1 MAEAGRVNAAV
12 SAEVSAVVVDDHP
25 AVRDGVAH
33 WLSAGTPPIRVAAAG
48 DDVGVAWVGAGAD
61 ADVVILDLHLRGPA
75 PAVNELRRLVRAGRR
90 VVVYSMRADDAIAL
104 RCLELGALS
113 YLTKGEGAEHL
124 VQATVAAAAGRAYTP
139 PSLAGALA
147 GDRSAH
153 RPALSARETE
163 VLVEWFQSESKEFV
177 AQRLGIS
184 LSTVNTHLEHIRVKY
199 AASGRAAPTK
209 AALVA
214 RAIQDG
220 LVRLDDL

>member
-1 MAEAGRVNAAV
+1 MAEEGLSAV
-12 SAEVSAVVVDDHP
+12 VSAVVIDDHP
-25 AVRDGVAH
+25 AVRTGVAH
-33 WLSAGTPPIRVAAAG
+33 WLSSGTPAIRVAADG
-48 DDVGVAWVGAGAD
+48 DDVRVAWVGDGAT
-61 ADVVILDLHLRGPA
+61 ADVVILDLHLGGPA
-75 PAVNELRRLVRAGRR
+75 PVTGELRRLVQAGRR

-113 YLTKGEGAEHL
+113 YLTKAEGADHL
-124 VQATVAAAAGRAYTP
+124 VQATVAAAEGRAYTP

-153 RPALSARETE
+153 RPVLSARETE
-163 VLVEWFQSESKEFV
+163 VLVEWFQSESKDFV

-199 AASGRAAPTK
+199 AMSGREAPTK

>member
-1 MAEAGRVNAAV
+1 ME
-12 SAEVSAVVVDDHP
+12 EQLSAVVVDDHP
-25 AVRDGVAH
+25 AVRAGVVH
-33 WLSAGTPPIRVAAAG
+33 WLSSGTPPIRVVAA
-48 DDVGVAWVGAGAD
+48 DHDVRAAWVGEGAE
-61 ADVVILDLHLRGPA
+61 ADVVILDLHLGGPT
-75 PAVNELRRLVRAGRR
+75 PALGDLRRLAQAGRR
-90 VVVYSMRADDAIAL
+90 VVVYSMREDDGIAL
-104 RCLELGALS
+104 QCLELGALC
-113 YLTKGEGAEHL
+113 YLTKAEGADHL
-124 VQATVAAAAGRAYTP
+124 LQATRAAAAGRAYTP

-184 LSTVNTHLEHIRVKY
+184 PNTVNSHLERIRIKY
-199 AASGRAAPTK
+199 AMSGREAPTK

-220 LVRLDDL
+220 LIDLDDL